1 MTKLK
6 VIKQEQLNDWAKE
19 IFQKN
24 SFSMVDVSSKKQTFR
39 RALATGKIFVGKKVL
54 NLIKNKKMPKGN
66 PVALAEVS
74 AVLGVKKTTELIPLC
89 HPLPI
94 DHIATKVFLNEV
106 DFSLE
111 VYCVVSAVA
120 KTGVE
125 MEAIMGVN
133 AALIT
138 IYDLSKIVNPH
149 LKIDNVKLLI
159 KEGGKSGLW
168 TNPDGLPKYFL
179 IMKVKL
185 ELFGASR
192 DLSNKNFLEFNIEEK
207 ISIKDFK
214 KKIINYVDKNFK
226 GNEYYKKIIEKSAFC
241 SEDNNI
247 IPENYKIIKD
257 QKIGIIPPIGGG

>member
-1 MTKLK
+1 MKSIKIINQKELK
-6 VIKQEQLNDWAKE
+6 DWAKE
-19 IFQKN
+19 IFKEN
-24 SFSMVDVSSKKQTFR
+24 SFKMIDVSSKKETFR
-39 RALATGKIFVGKKVL
+39 RALATGKIFVGKEVF
-54 NLIKNKKMPKGN
+54 NLIKNKKMPKGD

-94 DHIATKVFLNEV
+94 DHTATKVFLNEV

-168 TNPDGLPKYFL
+168 TNPDGLPK
-179 IMKVKL
+179 
-185 ELFGASR
+185 
-192 DLSNKNFLEFNIEEK
+192 FLENI
-207 ISIKDFK
+207 F
-214 KKIINYVDKNFK
+214 
-226 GNEYYKKIIEKSAFC
+226 
-241 SEDNNI
+241 
-247 IPENYKIIKD
+247 
-257 QKIGIIPPIGGG
+257 

>member
-1 MTKLK
+1 MTKPK
-6 VIKQEQLNDWAKE
+6 VVEQENLQDWAKE

-24 SFSMVDVSSKKQTFR
+24 SFNMIDVSSKKETFR
-39 RALATGKIFVGKKVL
+39 RALASGKIYVGKEVF
-54 NLIKNKKMPKGN
+54 NLIKNKQMPKGD
-66 PVALAEVS
+66 PVTLAEVA
-74 AVLGVKKTTELIPLC
+74 AVLGVKKTSELIPLC

-94 DHIATKVFLNEV
+94 DHTATKIILIDE
-106 DFSLE
+106 DYSLE

-168 TNPDGLPKYFL
+168 TNPDGLPK
-179 IMKVKL
+179 
-185 ELFGASR
+185 
-192 DLSNKNFLEFNIEEK
+192 FLENI
-207 ISIKDFK
+207 F
-214 KKIINYVDKNFK
+214 
-226 GNEYYKKIIEKSAFC
+226 
-241 SEDNNI
+241 
-247 IPENYKIIKD
+247 
-257 QKIGIIPPIGGG
+257 

>member
-1 MTKLK
+1 MTKPK
-6 VIKQEQLNDWAKE
+6 VVEQENLQDWAKE

-24 SFSMVDVSSKKQTFR
+24 SFNMIDVSSKKETFR
-39 RALATGKIFVGKKVL
+39 RALASGKIYVGKEVFD
-54 NLIKNKKMPKGN
+54 LIKNKQMPKGD
-66 PVALAEVS
+66 PVTLAEVA
-74 AVLGVKKTTELIPLC
+74 AVLGVKKTSELIPLC

-94 DHIATKVFLNEV
+94 DHTATKIILIDE
-106 DFSLE
+106 DYSLE

-168 TNPDGLPKYFL
+168 TNPDGLPK
-179 IMKVKL
+179 
-185 ELFGASR
+185 
-192 DLSNKNFLEFNIEEK
+192 FLENI
-207 ISIKDFK
+207 F
-214 KKIINYVDKNFK
+214 
-226 GNEYYKKIIEKSAFC
+226 
-241 SEDNNI
+241 
-247 IPENYKIIKD
+247 
-257 QKIGIIPPIGGG
+257 